1 MTTLR
6 EKRHRQCL
14 DNITRLTGQREEMF
28 RRLTIVHTRLAD
40 ERRRLGRL
48 QKMLAT
54 FPDKPAV
61 ERPRGH
67 AVLADLGAT
76 LGPAIREAAQD
87 AGIIPAIVEEIADD
101 PIPAF
106 LRREPKPIKTD
117 ADRRAEI
124 EAENAAR
131 KTAKAR
137 GRIAKLKAKQAGETR
152 KMPLTGRDALK
163 RIREG

>member
-14 DNITRLTGQREEMF
+14 DTITRLTGQREEMF

-48 QKMLAT
+48 QKLLAT

-87 AGIIPAIVEEIADD
+87 AGIIPAIMEEIADD

-106 LRREPKPIKTD
+106 LDRRKTVEDTIRQVGKD
-117 ADRRAEI
+117 AQRRAEI
-124 EAENAAR
+124 MAENAAR

-137 GRIAKLKAKQAGETR
+137 GRIAKMKAKQSGETR
-152 KMPLTGRDALK
+152 RSDGSSR
-163 RIREG
+163 